1 MDELGKWEY
10 DLLDGEPYKEEDY
23 DYVLKCSW
31 CGGTTQNKY
40 RFCPHCGKPMD
51 VGGHEDA

>member
-10 DLLDGEPYKEEDY
+10 DLIDGLPYKEEDY
-23 DYVLKCSW
+23 DYVLKCSI
-31 CGGTTQNKY
+31 CGGKTQNKY

-51 VGGHEDA
+51 VGGKS